1 MGTSDEPVMV
11 PNRLPRAMLIF
22 WLGRKCTAE
31 RAVRRVKAS
40 PSEVV
45 LASAVVDASQ
55 PERGLKRLSR
65 WSTPAEIPPVTI

>member
-1 MGTSDEPVMV
+1 MD
-11 PNRLPRAMLIF
+11 PNRPPSAMLIF

-40 PSEVV
+40 PSDVV
-45 LASAVVDASQ
+45 FTSAVVDASQ

-65 WSTPAEIPPVTI
+65 WSTPAEMPPVTI